1 MPLFNC
7 QTPDFSTDMVYYTTM
22 ERKKIVRSFFCLRM
36 ERVMKAEALTELL
49 ESGEMTTDEIC
60 PVLYT
65 MSILGQRWKLPILWH
80 LADEGTLRYNELK
93 RGIPLITNIMLTQS
107 LRELE
112 RSYTE
117 DTNLPSQQLCER
129 LGMRREGLFMEFVS
143 FINNPD
149 GTPLYENTMQ
159 YAILKKEWE
168 AQ

>member
-1 MPLFNC
+1 
-7 QTPDFSTDMVYYTTM
+7 
-22 ERKKIVRSFFCLRM
+22 
-36 ERVMKAEALTELL
+36 MKAEDLTELL

-143 FINNPD
+143 FVNNED
-149 GTPLYENTMQ
+149 GTSLYENTMQ